1 MTSASRAPLMRT
13 SVTTFDER
21 ARQRFRVLAYHAR
34 YHARDGSEMVEVER
48 VAALVRAGHITVRD
62 GHAALANL
70 RRDQQAA

>member
-1 MTSASRAPLMRT
+1 MTSAPRAPLMRT

-21 ARQRFRVLAYHAR
+21 ARQRFGVLAYHAR
-34 YHARDGSEMVEVER
+34 YHARPGEKHQIDRLV
-48 VAALVRAGHITVRD
+48 ALVRAGHITVRD